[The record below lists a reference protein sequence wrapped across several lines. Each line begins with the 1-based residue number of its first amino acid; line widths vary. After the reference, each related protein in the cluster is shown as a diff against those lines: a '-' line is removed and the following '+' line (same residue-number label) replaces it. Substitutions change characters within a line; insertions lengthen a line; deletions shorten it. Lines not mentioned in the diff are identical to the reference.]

1 MSDIIATILAYV
13 IIFGWIPYSGYCMGR
28 AARWVLLPPRKP
40 KKKKSTEVKAVAP
53 PRKPNKRS
61 YPVETS
67 YDEKYRI
74 TNPVEFDT

>member
-1 MSDIIATILAYV
+1 
-13 IIFGWIPYSGYCMGR
+13 MGR
-28 AARWVLLPPRKP
+28 AARWLLLPPRKP

-53 PRKPNKRS
+53 PRKLNKRS